1 MSLDWWLFALRVLSA
16 AALMA
21 ILTALFWILWRD
33 YRSTLARSELNR
45 RSHGRLTSLIEF
57 DNNYIPFGDHHPLMP
72 ITSLGRAPINDIVID
87 DNFASSEH
95 AVITLRDGQWW
106 LEDRNSRNGT
116 LLNGERIYGSIIV
129 TDGDI
134 ISIGRVNYRL
144 ELE

>member
-45 RSHGRLTSLIEF
+45 RAYGKLTSLVAF
-57 DNNYIPFGDHHPLMP
+57 DDVYMPLGDHHPLMP
-72 ITSLGRAPINDIVID
+72 ITSMGRGPTNDIVIED
-87 DNFASSEH
+87 SFASSEH
-95 AVITLRDGQWW
+95 AIITLRDGQWW
-106 LEDRNSRNGT
+106 LEDRSSRNGT
-116 LLNGERIYGSIIV
+116 MLNGERIEGSIII

-134 ISIGRVNYRL
+134 ISIGRINFRL
-144 ELE
+144 DLE